1 MGSGTLI
8 VAEEDASGLQIFTS
22 LDVPARDEVSVG
34 REGRL
39 RIGAGVPDSRVSR
52 EAATVSRTQDGWR
65 VQSSNRNGV
74 IVHPWAQPAR
84 VARPVELLAHEYV
97 ALRIVGHTDR
107 RHWLL
112 MEDSNSNPP
121 APMPTLRTEL
131 RTPPRPLTAPQVE
144 VLECLFGKLL
154 AWPPIMGCEP
164 LQLKQVARQ
173 IGVSMSAVQA
183 RLVEARAKAEGLG
196 LSRQVPLTDPEYL
209 YVLVGAQYFRAHD
222 HVQRRT

>member
-1 MGSGTLI
+1 VESGTLI
-8 VAEEDASGLQIFTS
+8 VAEEDASGLQVLTS
-22 LDVPARDEVSVG
+22 LEVPAGDEVSVG

-39 RIGAGVPDSRVSR
+39 RIGAVVPDSRVSR
-52 EAATVSRTQDGWR
+52 EAASVSRTVDGWR
-65 VQSSNRNGV
+65 VRSSNRNGV

-84 VARPVELLAHEYV
+84 VAQPVELLRHEFV
-97 ALRIVGHTDR
+97 ALRIVGQTHR

-112 MEDSNSNPP
+112 MEDTNTNPP
-121 APMPTLRTEL
+121 SPMPTLRTEL
-131 RTPPRPLTAPQVE
+131 RTPPRPLTSSQVE
-144 VLECLFGKLL
+144 VLECLFGELL
-154 AWPPIMGCEP
+154 AWPPIVGCEP

-183 RLVEARAKAEGLG
+183 RLVEVRAKAEGLG